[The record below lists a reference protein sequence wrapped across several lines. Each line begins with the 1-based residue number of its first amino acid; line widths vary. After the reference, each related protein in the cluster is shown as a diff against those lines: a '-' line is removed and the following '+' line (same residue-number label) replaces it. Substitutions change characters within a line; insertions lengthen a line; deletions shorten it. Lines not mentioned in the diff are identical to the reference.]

1 MSDPWCADPLAVKDA
16 ERAFARAL
24 EAFAGAP
31 ASRAEA
37 LAALLGAVGQLL
49 TLDAEGALTP
59 ALGQRASPRRE
70 ELFGAFDR
78 DALVTLLDREAMSE
92 ALEDSAVRLGGMLI
106 DDDDERE
113 SEPASHDA
121 ELTALLAARDHAEY
135 ELLGAAFVLGCAPEA
150 LQARSTAT
158 AVWDGVVQP
167 QSWRLV
173 AFNHLRQAALRNIA
187 PRLQARFWWWHSG
200 AGIPAEAVTAMS
212 AAAQLVAQF
221 PGARERFES
230 LVRAETIWRSPV
242 KPAPRARE
250 VRTLRRWLSA
260 KARADAPDTLLEL
273 PLAAAAGDEVAVME
287 TPELQ
292 ISFAAPGRLI
302 VDLLADRRPEALPSL
317 RTSSG
322 FALTAASVAFATER
336 FSFDL
341 TDAILDDARVS
352 LSIPLES
359 GDLTI
364 VLPEPDPT

>member
-1 MSDPWCADPLAVKDA
+1 MSHPWRADPLTVKDA
-16 ERAFARAL
+16 ERAFAGAL
-24 EAFAGAP
+24 EAFVETATP
-31 ASRAEA
+31 RAEA
-37 LAALLGAVGQLL
+37 LAALLGAVGQLV
-49 TLDAEGALTP
+49 TLEATDALAARLGEP
-59 ALGQRASPRRE
+59 ATARRE
-70 ELFGAFDR
+70 TLFGAFDR
-78 DALVTLLDREAMSE
+78 EALLTVLDRDAMSD
-92 ALEDSAVRLGGMLI
+92 ALEDSAVRLGSVLD
-106 DDDDERE
+106 DDDDER
-113 SEPASHDA
+113 AHDA
-121 ELTALLAARDHAEY
+121 ELTTLLAARDRAEH
-135 ELLGAAFVLGCAPEA
+135 ELLGAAFVLDCAPEA
-150 LQARSTAT
+150 LQVRSTAT
-158 AVWDGVVQP
+158 AVWDGIVHP
-167 QSWRLV
+167 KLWCLV
-173 AFNHLRQAALRNIA
+173 AFNPLRQAALRIIS
-187 PRLQARFWWWHSG
+187 PRLQARFWWWHTG

-212 AAAQLVAQF
+212 AAAQLAAQF

-242 KPAPRARE
+242 KPAQRARE

-260 KARADAPDTLLEL
+260 KASAGAPDMRLEL

-322 FALTAASVAFATER
+322 FVLAAASVAFATER

-341 TDAILDDARVS
+341 TDAILDDPRVS